1 MHIYHFMT
9 PSALHNVY
17 IGQSCTPVSKIPP
30 MWDTGV
36 YFVAHVGYT
45 VNIPKM
51 YPSVHWTLGYIFEKI
66 TDLEF
71 EVHKNIF
78 LYEFLAIE
86 QAGTNICWM
95 GYQDT
100 NFKICLSLFGCEEL
114 KLHKQHIVH
123 WSRRQSCEKDVIA
136 FWWFFCN
143 CNYTYNKKLDQVD
156 CAKLTYSHVQP

>member
-1 MHIYHFMT
+1 MLF
-9 PSALHNVY
+9 V
-17 IGQSCTPVSKIPP
+17 QSCTPVSKIPP

-114 KLHKQHIVH
+114 KLHSVHIVH
-123 WSRRQSCEKDVIA
+123 CFFSTYCIHMKKHSEKHFLFWRACHGWRKLCKDHRLGTTGKCWSLGVKV
-136 FWWFFCN
+136 
-143 CNYTYNKKLDQVD
+143 
-156 CAKLTYSHVQP
+156 

>member
-1 MHIYHFMT
+1 MCCLYSHVPQCLKYPLCETLGYRRFT
-9 PSALHNVY
+9 
-17 IGQSCTPVSKIPP
+17 

-36 YFVAHVGYT
+36 YYAALRR
-45 VNIPKM
+45 
-51 YPSVHWTLGYIFEKI
+51 TLGYIFGKI
-66 TDLEF
+66 ADLEF

-78 LYEFLAIE
+78 LHEFLAIE

>member
-1 MHIYHFMT
+1 MEAKHFEFAT
-9 PSALHNVY
+9 WWLVV
-17 IGQSCTPVSKIPP
+17 QCTMCCLDSHVPQCLKYPLCETLGYRRFT

-36 YFVAHVGYT
+36 YYAALR
-45 VNIPKM
+45 
-51 YPSVHWTLGYIFEKI
+51 WTLGYIFGKI

-95 GYQDT
+95 GYQDR

-114 KLHKQHIVH
+114 KLPKQHIVQ
-123 WSRRQSCEKDVIA
+123 WCTCRMPE
-136 FWWFFCN
+136 N
-143 CNYTYNKKLDQVD
+143 TLLGNYWQIQNMQNGSLRS
-156 CAKLTYSHVQP
+156 AAA